1 MGSTAVSPEE
11 LLVKRSSVQGELNSD
26 LVLQVFVA
34 SMPSNLFVE
43 FKN

>member
-1 MGSTAVSPEE
+1 MGSTTVSTKG

-26 LVLQVFVA
+26 LVQVFVA
-34 SMPSNLFVE
+34 SLPSDLFVE